1 MQAGLD
7 ADLWTPRQL
16 HDGTIA
22 HQLAEHNQPGPV
34 SGLTHQMMRGC
45 GRCTHLG
52 FRRVTWLSSQALCNT
67 AAVTFRESFWIV
79 TGTAGPV
86 IALAAVVS
94 LTDAGNQSRE
104 LVASVRRIA
113 YQWHSDP
120 QNRPQLDALGT
131 PLDALITRTER
142 RAGQVHWCAIML
154 ALIVAGQ
161 ALFLGISLLSIAYQ
175 RNVFPVWLSVL
186 IPVSSVLLLALTARV
201 QVVAASAVR
210 DDISR
215 TSIEL
220 RQVSP
225 E

>member
-1 MQAGLD
+1 MTWQA
-7 ADLWTPRQL
+7 A
-16 HDGTIA
+16 
-22 HQLAEHNQPGPV
+22 
-34 SGLTHQMMRGC
+34 
-45 GRCTHLG
+45 
-52 FRRVTWLSSQALCNT
+52 QALCNT

-86 IALAAVVS
+86 IALAAIVS

-113 YQWHSDP
+113 YQWYSDP

-131 PLDALITRTER
+131 PLDALIKRTER

-154 ALIVAGQ
+154 ALIVAVQ
-161 ALFLGISLLSIAYQ
+161 ALFLGISLLSIAYH
-175 RNVFPVWLSVL
+175 RNVLPVWLSVL

-215 TSIEL
+215 TSLEL